1 VFTSHEEE
9 PKMKIYSCIL
19 LNLIFLLLISVISCD
34 SDPNESIGRSQKLE
48 IERPHSPW
56 VFRSVLD
63 SMPRMITLALNEKM
77 WVAYA
82 TQDCKLYKVWR
93 GFVNFDGAVYNTVH
107 GPQPNTIGDAFIS
120 NSINKP
126 WFVMDGTKREI
137 PKVKYK
143 GHEFKNGQATL
154 HYKLLLSNDRS
165 ILVSETPEFLIKSPG
180 GNGFE
185 RRFQVES
192 DYPNL
197 QVGLQINASSIADV
211 NKKDGTP
218 LGVDTNGEFKIKQ
231 REPFKKYNL
240 SAQNVEGE
248 LMLNNDQATIFI
260 THFVSEPL
268 IDNQNKLED
277 EAALEKPL
285 GYKLIARND
294 CKSCHNTYRK
304 TIGPSYDDIAVRYA
318 NTPANIEMLTQ
329 KVKAGGSGVWGQVM
343 MNAHPNVPSADI
355 KEMVNYIM
363 SLDAETEKEMDVTTD
378 GDPKKLTFL
387 DGLSGIDK
395 ADFLP
400 GVLVKVIKVKKSIK
414 NLNDI
419 NFNKKSKFE
428 GVIPKVDLFDG
439 DLSWAGNWFA
449 MEFDGFIKIEKD
461 NNYVFRLISD
471 DGSRLYIDDQLVI
484 NNDGFHGTEARD
496 GELALKEGLH
506 PFKVQFFQ
514 GGGGKNVQ
522 LLWNSFDKGT
532 FQAIPRQHLA
542 HHKIDQ
548 APSDGTEAP
557 PISFTA
563 KVAGD
568 TYPLNDVHP
577 SYDLSTAR
585 PSTFLPKVGGMDFL
599 TDGTMVV
606 STWDAGGEVHL
617 ITNAT
622 SGDPDKMNV
631 QTIASGL
638 AEPLGLKVVNNAIY
652 ILQKQELT
660 KLIDHD
666 NDGIIDEYLTINN
679 DWDVSANFHE
689 FAFGLVEK
697 DGWLYGNLA
706 IGILPGGASAPD
718 QPTQRGSVFRVEL
731 ASGAIEYIANGLRTP
746 NGIGIGVDDEIF
758 VADNQGDWLPSSKIV
773 HVQKDAWYGSRAV
786 DFAGT
791 ANRKETLPVVWLP
804 QDEIGNS
811 PTQITYIKDG
821 PYKGQMIHGDVT
833 HGGLKRVFAEKVNG
847 DYQGVVFRFM
857 QGLEA
862 GVNRVIH
869 GPDRN
874 IYIGGIGS
882 TGNWQQNGKFWYGL
896 QKLKYNG
903 KSTFE
908 MLAVRAKSDGIE
920 IEFTEPLKVGSG
932 LNLDSY
938 SIKQWR
944 YKPTASYGG
953 PKLDPQDLMIK
964 EISISPNRK
973 RVFLQTEGMSE
984 NHVLYI
990 HLNEFFVSENDNSL
1004 LSTEAWYTLNQI
1016 PTDQPGDINE
1026 ELLGSTWQMN
1036 QLTAGEKEAGWISM
1050 FDGKTTQG
1058 WRNYNKETIGSSW
1071 IVKDGALTLNTNEKP
1086 DGGWQ
1091 VKDGGDIVFDQVF
1104 ENFELELEWKIQAC
1118 GNSGIMYLV
1127 EESSEFAYPWMTGPE
1142 MQILDDTCHP
1152 DAQFEKHRAGDLYDV
1167 IACSEEYAK
1176 AAGSWNKVR
1185 VIIKKGNLEHWINGH
1200 KVIGTELFNDA
1211 WFDLL
1216 KETKWKDYPA
1226 FGTKKKGKIS
1236 LQDHGDRVWFR
1247 NMKIREL

>member
-1 VFTSHEEE
+1 
-9 PKMKIYSCIL
+9 MKINSCIL
-19 LNLIFLLLISVISCD
+19 FNLLFIALISVFSCH
-34 SDPNESIGRSQKLE
+34 SDHDEYIGSSQNVG

-77 WVAYA
+77 WAAYS

-120 NSINKP
+120 NAISSP
-126 WFVMDGTKREI
+126 WFVINGDKKEI
-137 PKVKYK
+137 PNVKYK
-143 GHEFKNGQATL
+143 GHEFKNGQVSL
-154 HYKLLLSNDRS
+154 HYELGIGNDRY
-165 ILVSETPEFLIKSPG
+165 IQVKETPEYLTKSPS

-185 RRFQVES
+185 RRFKVES

-197 QVGLQINASSIADV
+197 RVGLQLKASSISDV
-211 NKKDGTP
+211 NKKDGSL
-218 LGVDTNGEFKIKQ
+218 LGVDTNGEFKITHK
-231 REPFKKYNL
+231 ESIKKYNL
-240 SAQNVEGE
+240 SALHVEGE
-248 LMLNNDQATIFI
+248 LLLNNDQATFFN

-268 IDNQNKLED
+268 INNKNKLKD
-277 EAALEKPL
+277 EAALDKPL

-304 TIGPSYDDIAVRYA
+304 TIGPSYDDIALRYA

-329 KVKAGGSGVWGQVM
+329 KVKAGGSGAWGQVM
-343 MNAHPNVPSADI
+343 MNAHPNVPSKDI
-355 KEMVNYIM
+355 KEMISYIM
-363 SLDAETEKEMDVTTD
+363 SLDLDTDQGEDVNSTN
-378 GDPKKLTFL
+378 DPKELSFL
-387 DGLSGIDK
+387 DGLKGVVKEDY
-395 ADFLP
+395 LP
-400 GVLVKVIKVKKSIK
+400 GVLVKVIKIKRTIK

-419 NFNKKSKFE
+419 DFNKRPKYE

-439 DLSWAGNWFA
+439 DLGWAGNWFA
-449 MEFDGFIKIEKD
+449 MQFDGFIKIEKD
-461 NNYVFRLISD
+461 NNYIFRLISD
-471 DGSRLYIDDQLVI
+471 DGSRLYVDDQLVI
-484 NNDGFHGTEARD
+484 DNDGFHGSEARD

-522 LLWNSFDKGT
+522 LLWNSFDKGV
-532 FQAIPRQHLA
+532 FKAIPRGQLA
-542 HHKIDQ
+542 HHKTEQ
-548 APSDGTEAP
+548 APRKGVKAP
-557 PISFTA
+557 PITLAA
-563 KVAGD
+563 KVPGD
-568 TYPLNDVHP
+568 TYPLKGVHP

-585 PSTFLPKVGGMDFL
+585 PATFLPKVGGMDFL

-622 SGDPDKMNV
+622 SGDPEKMKV

-652 ILQKQELT
+652 VLQKQELT

-666 NDGIIDEYLTINN
+666 GDGIIDEYLTINN

-731 ASGAIEYIANGLRTP
+731 ASGAIEYVANGLRTP
-746 NGIGIGVDDEIF
+746 NGIGIGVDEEIF
-758 VADNQGDWLPSSKIV
+758 VADNQGDWLPASKIV

-862 GVNRVIH
+862 GVNRIVH

-874 IYIGGIGS
+874 IYVGGIGS
-882 TGNWQQNGKFWYGL
+882 TGNWQQNGKYWYGL
-896 QKLKYNG
+896 QQLKYNG

-920 IEFTEPLKVGSG
+920 IEFTEPLKIGSG

-944 YKPTASYGG
+944 YEPTASYGG
-953 PKLDPQDLMIK
+953 PKLDKQDLKIK

-984 NHVLYI
+984 NHMLYI
-990 HLNEFFVSENDNSL
+990 HLNELFVSKSDNSL

-1016 PTDQPGDINE
+1016 PSDQPGDRNE
-1026 ELLGSTWQMN
+1026 ELLSSTWKMN
-1036 QLTAGEKEAGWISM
+1036 QLTPDEK
-1050 FDGKTTQG
+1050 
-1058 WRNYNKETIGSSW
+1058 
-1071 IVKDGALTLNTNEKP
+1071 
-1086 DGGWQ
+1086 
-1091 VKDGGDIVFDQVF
+1091 
-1104 ENFELELEWKIQAC
+1104 
-1118 GNSGIMYLV
+1118 
-1127 EESSEFAYPWMTGPE
+1127 
-1142 MQILDDTCHP
+1142 
-1152 DAQFEKHRAGDLYDV
+1152 
-1167 IACSEEYAK
+1167 
-1176 AAGSWNKVR
+1176 
-1185 VIIKKGNLEHWINGH
+1185 
-1200 KVIGTELFNDA
+1200 
-1211 WFDLL
+1211 
-1216 KETKWKDYPA
+1216 
-1226 FGTKKKGKIS
+1226 
-1236 LQDHGDRVWFR
+1236 
-1247 NMKIREL
+1247 